1 MYPEIGSY
9 DAKTRLPELLR
20 EIADGHAYTI
30 TLRGRPVADLVPSV
44 SAGRADAAAAVEAM
58 RAMPKVRIPKGEKV
72 QDWIAQGRR

>member
-30 TLRGRPVADLVPSV
+30 TLRGRPVADLVPSA
-44 SAGRADAAAAVEAM
+44 SAGHADATAAVEAM
-58 RAMPKVRIPKGEKV
+58 RAMPKVHVPKGEKL
-72 QDWIAQGRR
+72 QDWIAQGRQ

>member
-20 EIADGHAYTI
+20 EIANGHAYTI
-30 TLRGRPVADLVPSV
+30 TLRGRPVADLVPSA
-44 SAGRADAAAAVEAM
+44 SAGRSDAAAAVEAM
-58 RAMPKVRIPKGEKV
+58 RTMLKVRIPKGEKV